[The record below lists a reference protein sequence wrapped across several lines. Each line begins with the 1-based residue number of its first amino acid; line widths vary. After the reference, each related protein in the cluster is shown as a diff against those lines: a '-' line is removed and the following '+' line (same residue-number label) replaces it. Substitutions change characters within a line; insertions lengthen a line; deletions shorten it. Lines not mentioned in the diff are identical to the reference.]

1 VGSTLTLDMAEF
13 LSRDWEPAAAEVGRA
28 LDEISRL
35 KIAVAYAKGFLES
48 RAIAHEEGFAAAVE
62 KLAALAEGDR
72 GEPPMDRKVPEDESL
87 ARLIAVKLGFKMD
100 TFPDMHLNLTK
111 SDCFRAADAI
121 LAAGYRRQ

>member
-1 VGSTLTLDMAEF
+1 LTLDMAEF

-48 RAIAHEEGFAAAVE
+48 RAAVE